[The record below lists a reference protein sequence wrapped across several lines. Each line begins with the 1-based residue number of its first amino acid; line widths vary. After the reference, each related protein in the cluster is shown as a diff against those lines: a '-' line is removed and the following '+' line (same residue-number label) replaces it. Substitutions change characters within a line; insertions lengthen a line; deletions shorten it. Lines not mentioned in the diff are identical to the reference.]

1 MSLLL
6 RKTFTSSCITVADRH
21 VMADILKLLL
31 LMFFK
36 QQYVT
41 TEEIKLLRPNLLMK
55 TLFSPALK
63 AIEQLLPQLLH
74 FN

>member
-1 MSLLL
+1 M
-6 RKTFTSSCITVADRH
+6 KTFTSSCITVADRH

-41 TEEIKLLRPNLLMK
+41 TEEIKLFRPNLLMK

>member
-1 MSLLL
+1 
-6 RKTFTSSCITVADRH
+6 
-21 VMADILKLLL
+21 MADILKLLL